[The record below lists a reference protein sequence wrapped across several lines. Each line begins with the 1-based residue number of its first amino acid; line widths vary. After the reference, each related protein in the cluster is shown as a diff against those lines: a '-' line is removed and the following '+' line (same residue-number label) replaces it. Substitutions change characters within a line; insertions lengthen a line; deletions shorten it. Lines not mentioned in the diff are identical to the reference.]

1 MLYAQ
6 ATHKSSYFYYYLSVF
21 VCVYTFIHECMCMCM
36 WVQIYA
42 PAREGQR
49 SKSFLTIFRSLV
61 FSIFL

>member
-21 VCVYTFIHECMCMCM
+21 VCVYTFIHECMCM